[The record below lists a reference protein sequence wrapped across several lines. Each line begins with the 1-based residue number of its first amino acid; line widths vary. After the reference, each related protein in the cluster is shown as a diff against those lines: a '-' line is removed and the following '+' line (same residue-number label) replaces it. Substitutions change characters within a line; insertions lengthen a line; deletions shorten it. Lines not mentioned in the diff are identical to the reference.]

1 MRRQFTAPSID
12 EQKAAIYLR
21 LIAEATEM
29 LSKNQGNQL
38 DDIWGFIER
47 THGMIEDT
55 VDYDDFCN
63 SVDILLE

>member
-1 MRRQFTAPSID
+1 
-12 EQKAAIYLR
+12 
-21 LIAEATEM
+21 M

-63 SVDILLE
+63 SIEILLE